1 MIKLNNVSVYF
12 DNFFKSTTVTALSD
26 VSLTINRGDCFA
38 MIGQNGAGKSTAMYC
53 LLGLIKPQKGMVT
66 LDDKEIKLGSAIYN
80 NIGYLPE
87 EPHFHDFLTIEEALY
102 FYSGLY
108 NKTVTKK
115 QRDEILAEMGLY
127 DKKNVLIKK
136 CSKGMKQ
143 KMGIAQ
149 ALITEPDI
157 LFLDEPTRGLDPIIS
172 RYFKQRLLQMK
183 KNGSTII
190 INSHVLSEVESLA
203 NRAVIIDKGK
213 VILEDDLINITNT
226 GEGGYFVEYE
236 KAQSKP
242 PIYISN
248 IKLNGSVV
256 SGNIKEHDLFKFTA
270 YLEKNNLKMYKCNLN
285 KMSLED
291 SFFNIIKGDNNES
304 PTEL

>member
-1 MIKLNNVSVYF
+1 LIKLNNVSVYF
-12 DNFFKSTTVTALSD
+12 DSFLKSTAVTALSD
-26 VSLTINRGDCFA
+26 VTLTINRGDCFA

-53 LLGLIKPQKGMVT
+53 LLGLIKPQKGTVT
-66 LDDKEIKLGSAIYN
+66 IDDKEVHLGSAIYN
-80 NIGYLPE
+80 NIGFLPE
-87 EPHFHDFLTIEEALY
+87 EPHYHDFLTIDEALY
-102 FYSGLY
+102 FYSSLY
-108 NKTVTKK
+108 NKNITKK
-115 QRDEILAEMGLY
+115 QRDEILGEMGLY
-127 DKKNVLIKK
+127 DKRNVRIKK

-149 ALITEPDI
+149 AIITEPDI

-183 KNGSTII
+183 KNGTTII

-213 VILEDDLINITNT
+213 VVLEDDLINITNS
-226 GEGGYFVEYE
+226 GEGEYFVEFE
-236 KAQSKP
+236 KSNAKSP
-242 PIYISN
+242 AYLSN
-248 IKLNGSVV
+248 IKINGSVL

-270 YLEKNNLKMYKCNLN
+270 YLEKNNLKMYKCLLN

-291 SFFNIIKGDNNES
+291 SFFNIIKGAHNES
-304 PTEL
+304 STQL